1 MTTSAQS
8 TARLLIIDDD
18 EATTQTFAQILTFE
32 GYEVRTASNA
42 DMGLRDAEVVR
53 PDGII
58 VDLRMPFI
66 NGLGFLYRL
75 RARATLQ
82 NTPVVMITG
91 DQCLEDAVITEV
103 RELGADVQFKPL
115 WEDDLTELARSLL
128 AHRATSRGAESADRF
143 VM

>member
-1 MTTSAQS
+1 MNPGQLPV
-8 TARLLIIDDD
+8 RLLIVDDD

-42 DMGLRDAEVVR
+42 DMGLRDAEVSP
-53 PDGII
+53 PDAII

-75 RARATLQ
+75 RERVTLQ
-82 NTPVVMITG
+82 HTPVVMVTG
-91 DQCLEDAVITEV
+91 DQCLEDAVISEA

-115 WEDDLTELARSLL
+115 WEEDLAKLAKTLIGDRQKIRSQSTPNRL
-128 AHRATSRGAESADRF
+128 A
-143 VM
+143 M